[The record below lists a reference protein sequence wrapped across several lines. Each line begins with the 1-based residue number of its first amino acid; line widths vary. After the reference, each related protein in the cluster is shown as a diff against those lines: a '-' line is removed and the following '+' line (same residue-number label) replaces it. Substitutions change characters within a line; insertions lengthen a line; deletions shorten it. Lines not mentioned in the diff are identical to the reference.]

1 MAQIRTGFI
10 SRLQGITFG
19 HFAVTQALQLRKDEP
34 DPVAGFAS
42 GVEFS
47 QDPVKERVLGVDEA
61 LEVEGG
67 WHAGLLNARSG
78 RVWL

>member
-1 MAQIRTGFI
+1 M
-10 SRLQGITFG
+10 
-19 HFAVTQALQLRKDEP
+19 RKDEP

-47 QDPVKERVLGVDEA
+47 QDPVKERVLGVEEA

-67 WHAGLLNARSG
+67 WHAGLLKARS
-78 RVWL
+78 RRIWL